1 MNKKLATVNI
11 KGKEYVEVKTRIQHF
26 RETYPN
32 GLITTEV
39 IKINEDIGFI
49 LIKAEVYIDGNLVA
63 TGHAYERES
72 VSFINKTSFVENCET
87 SAVGRALGILGIGI
101 DGGGIASADEMET
114 ALEKQNSIKGKTE
127 PAINSIPQK
136 NMDD

>member
-1 MNKKLATVNI
+1 MSKKLPTVSI
-11 KGKEYVEVKTRIQHF
+11 KGKEYVEVKTRIQYF

-63 TGHAYERES
+63 TGHAY
-72 VSFINKTSFVENCET
+72 
-87 SAVGRALGILGIGI
+87 
-101 DGGGIASADEMET
+101 
-114 ALEKQNSIKGKTE
+114 
-127 PAINSIPQK
+127 
-136 NMDD
+136 

>member
-1 MNKKLATVNI
+1 MNKKLATI
-11 KGKEYVEVKTRIQHF
+11 QFKGKEYVEVKTRIQHF

-32 GLITTEV
+32 GSITTEV

-49 LIKAEVYIDGNLVA
+49 LIKAEVFIDDKLVA

-87 SAVGRALGILGIGI
+87 SAVGRALGVLGIGI
-101 DGGGIASADEMET
+101 DGGGVASADEMET
-114 ALEKQNSIKGKTE
+114 ALSQQRGNLAKNP
-127 PAINSIPQK
+127 PAIDSIPK
-136 NMDD
+136 TMDD